1 MGPLSL
7 QLLEKGWKTLFEAA
21 ETSAKT
27 PEERLEELRSLSQD
41 DIMQKF
47 GPRTTFSPLGDGKFL
62 LTSWRLGDPH
72 PDSRC
77 AGIIIGNVGIE
88 WIVFNA
94 LTLLLPQTIFNKS
107 IPSSFK
113 RASDAELFCNFF
125 RFAPAGEQTPEAYLD
140 AICFFISVVL
150 FHFPELR
157 VTETYKGKVYHY
169 HFEEP
174 SPYEGKLTDLRSM
187 VKMLFL
193 YTTPKGMFGLSLLR
207 KFPRDGQVMG
217 YLCLW

>member
-1 MGPLSL
+1 MDQPNDFELVQRHISDVGGDPANITAFGAGSGSLHIHILSGKAIFDRTILMSGSCPIMGPLPL

-88 WIVFNA
+88 GIVFDA
-94 LTLLLPQTIFNKS
+94 LTLLLPKTIFNKS
-107 IPSSFK
+107 ILSAFK
-113 RASDAELFCNFF
+113 RASDAELFCKKKN
-125 RFAPAGEQTPEAYLD
+125 
-140 AICFFISVVL
+140 
-150 FHFPELR
+150 
-157 VTETYKGKVYHY
+157 
-169 HFEEP
+169 
-174 SPYEGKLTDLRSM
+174 
-187 VKMLFL
+187 
-193 YTTPKGMFGLSLLR
+193 
-207 KFPRDGQVMG
+207 
-217 YLCLW
+217 

>member
-1 MGPLSL
+1 
-7 QLLEKGWKTLFEAA
+7 
-21 ETSAKT
+21 
-27 PEERLEELRSLSQD
+27 
-41 DIMQKF
+41 MQKY
-47 GPRTTFSPLGDGKFL
+47 GPRTTFSPLSDGKFL
-62 LTSWRLGDPH
+62 LTSWRPGDLH

-77 AGIIIGNVGIE
+77 AGFIIGNVGIE
-88 WIVFNA
+88 GIVFDA
-94 LTLLLPQTIFNKS
+94 HMLLLLQTIFNKS
-107 IPSSFK
+107 IFSAFK

-125 RFAPAGEQTPEAYLD
+125 SFAPAGEQTPEAYLD
-140 AICFFISVVL
+140 AIRFFISVVL
-150 FHFPELR
+150 FHWPELR
-157 VTETYKGKVYHY
+157 VAEPYKEKIYPY

-193 YTTPKGMFGLSLLR
+193 YKTPKGIFGLSLLR